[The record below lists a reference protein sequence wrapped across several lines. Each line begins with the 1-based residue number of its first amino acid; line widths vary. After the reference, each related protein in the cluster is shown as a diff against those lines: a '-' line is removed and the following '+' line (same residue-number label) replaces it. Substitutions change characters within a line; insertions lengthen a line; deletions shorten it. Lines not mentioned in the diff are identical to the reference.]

1 MKTAEEIL
9 KPITLSYW
17 ESHQHENYL
26 HEEGEYVKLEDAVK
40 AMNEYA
46 LQFIHPKDC
55 YQCDGTGTVIFPSK
69 ATQQCMI
76 CAGTGKLI
84 ILPMQQNT

>member
-1 MKTAEEIL
+1 MKTAEEIIQEKISKYNSNAPDIFKFQFSKKEML
-9 KPITLSYW
+9 IFV
-17 ESHQHENYL
+17 
-26 HEEGEYVKLEDAVK
+26 G
-40 AMNEYA
+40 AMEEYA

-76 CAGTGKLI
+76 CKGTGKLI

>member
-9 KPITLSYW
+9 TKVLNEWDNPDELDLMTILAKRSLPFM
-17 ESHQHENYL
+17 Q
-26 HEEGEYVKLEDAVK
+26 K
-40 AMNEYA
+40 AMEEYA

-55 YQCDGTGTVIFPSK
+55 YQCDGTGTVIFPSE

-76 CAGTGKLI
+76 CNGTGKLI
-84 ILPMQQNT
+84 ILPMQKNT

>member
-1 MKTAEEIL
+1 MKTPEEIL
-9 KPITLSYW
+9 TKVLNEWDNPNELDLMSILAKRSLPFM
-17 ESHQHENYL
+17 E
-26 HEEGEYVKLEDAVK
+26 K

-76 CAGTGKLI
+76 CKGTGKLI
-84 ILPMQQNT
+84 ILPMQKNT